1 MKLLLCLKLVPFFAF
16 SDFCA
21 AFLAE
26 AETSPPRN
34 ITTRAVIV
42 FGDSIVD
49 TGNNNY
55 LKTLLKCNYPPYGN
69 DFIGRK
75 ATGRYSN
82 GKVPSDLFGIPTKSK
97 PSNFHHI
104 FLFCE
109 C

>member
-1 MKLLLCLKLVPFFAF
+1 MKLLLCSELIPFILFGF
-16 SDFCA
+16 SI

-26 AETSPPRN
+26 GKISVPRN

-55 LKTLLKCNYPPYGN
+55 LKTILKCNYPPYGN
-69 DFIGRK
+69 DFVGRK

-82 GKVPSDLFGIPTKSK
+82 GKVPSDLFGIES
-97 PSNFHHI
+97 
-104 FLFCE
+104 
-109 C
+109 